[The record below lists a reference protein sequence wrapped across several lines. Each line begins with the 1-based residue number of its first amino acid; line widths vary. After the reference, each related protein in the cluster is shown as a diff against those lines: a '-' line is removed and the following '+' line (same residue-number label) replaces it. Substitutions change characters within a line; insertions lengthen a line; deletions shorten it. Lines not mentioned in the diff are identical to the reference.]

1 MKFFQNL
8 AKSSSSRSVIHSLK
22 RITDR
27 FRVTLNISHVRS
39 LLPHLSTSRAVDV
52 LADISAQRN
61 KTLVFRRSN
70 RALPLPNA
78 YQLSKKSNKTASTDD
93 SSNVRFI
100 KSAAP
105 SYLAFQLGRQH
116 VYDYVQTRYKGFTN
130 LILSTYASGLYP
142 ISFSSMPLLLRTRI
156 VQIPNFSHNWL
167 SAWARFTTLYMYLGL
182 TPLTEIY
189 VQARKAKPIE
199 ITHNLY
205 MRFNGH
211 RLIITLADDRVGN
224 THFFLSTGL
233 LLKYFERKKSI
244 KKNKSMKLLMI
255 RFLRKLLILL
265 RLKNIVLKVRGVPL
279 YMDILLAMLFRPLSH
294 FFTDPFTG
302 LEVDEIQR
310 KKNHLNFSAIVF
322 TKFKPFGYQKT
333 KKRGRI
339 KRKIRR
345 KLVKLNA
352 VID

>member
-156 VQIPNFSHNWL
+156 VQIPNFSHN
-167 SAWARFTTLYMYLGL
+167 
-182 TPLTEIY
+182 
-189 VQARKAKPIE
+189 
-199 ITHNLY
+199 
-205 MRFNGH
+205 
-211 RLIITLADDRVGN
+211 
-224 THFFLSTGL
+224 
-233 LLKYFERKKSI
+233 
-244 KKNKSMKLLMI
+244 
-255 RFLRKLLILL
+255 
-265 RLKNIVLKVRGVPL
+265 
-279 YMDILLAMLFRPLSH
+279 
-294 FFTDPFTG
+294 
-302 LEVDEIQR
+302 
-310 KKNHLNFSAIVF
+310 
-322 TKFKPFGYQKT
+322 
-333 KKRGRI
+333 
-339 KRKIRR
+339 
-345 KLVKLNA
+345 
-352 VID
+352 

>member
-1 MKFFQNL
+1 
-8 AKSSSSRSVIHSLK
+8 
-22 RITDR
+22 
-27 FRVTLNISHVRS
+27 
-39 LLPHLSTSRAVDV
+39 
-52 LADISAQRN
+52 
-61 KTLVFRRSN
+61 
-70 RALPLPNA
+70 
-78 YQLSKKSNKTASTDD
+78 
-93 SSNVRFI
+93 
-100 KSAAP
+100 
-105 SYLAFQLGRQH
+105 
-116 VYDYVQTRYKGFTN
+116 
-130 LILSTYASGLYP
+130 
-142 ISFSSMPLLLRTRI
+142 
-156 VQIPNFSHNWL
+156 
-167 SAWARFTTLYMYLGL
+167 MYLGL